1 MYSMRLV
8 VYSMRLVAIMSTMG
22 LVGYEPHSVSN
33 DTTTERLRMYSMY
46 SMRLV
51 AIMST
56 EY

>member
-33 DTTTERLRMYSMY
+33 DTTTEAQDVLHV
-46 SMRLV
+46 LHE
-51 AIMST
+51 AGGHH